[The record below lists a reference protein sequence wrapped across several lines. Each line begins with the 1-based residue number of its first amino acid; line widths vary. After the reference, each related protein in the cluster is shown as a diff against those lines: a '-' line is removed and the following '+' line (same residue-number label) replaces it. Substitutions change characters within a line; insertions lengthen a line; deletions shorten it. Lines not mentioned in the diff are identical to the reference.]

1 MERNQSGIYLETASG
16 TKNSEGRLEVA
27 LAHQIFGSG
36 ELSAKSKTIQK
47 RMVDPYVGISSV
59 DAESLGLVH
68 GDSVSVDGNGS
79 VASVVIRKKIKAG
92 TVALYCG
99 ENEIDRYAIGE
110 TIQLHK
116 VASSTRRG
124 LGNLIV
130 SDLHEEGY

>member
-1 MERNQSGIYLETASG
+1 
-16 TKNSEGRLEVA
+16 
-27 LAHQIFGSG
+27 
-36 ELSAKSKTIQK
+36 
-47 RMVDPYVGISSV
+47 MVDPYVGISSV

-79 VASVVIRKKIKAG
+79 VASVVIRQKIKAG

>member
-1 MERNQSGIYLETASG
+1 MAGGGRKKRPPGLE
-16 TKNSEGRLEVA
+16 K
-27 LAHQIFGSG
+27 
-36 ELSAKSKTIQK
+36 
-47 RMVDPYVGISSV
+47 
-59 DAESLGLVH
+59 
-68 GDSVSVDGNGS
+68 
-79 VASVVIRKKIKAG
+79 VVRKKIKAG

-110 TIQLHK
+110 TVQLHK